1 MIYLDNNATTATDPQ
16 VVEAMRPYFTE
27 KFANPSSTYGF
38 ASELKAVVEECR
50 SAVAEK
56 LDAERQEIVFTSG
69 GTESDSIAII
79 GAALA
84 QSKKGKH
91 IITSQTEHKA
101 VLESCKFLQ
110 KHFDCEITQLP
121 VDSSGVI
128 DLDVLHKSIRS
139 DTVLVSVMLA
149 NNETG
154 VIQPVDEIVKLAHES
169 GVPVHS
175 DIVQAA
181 GKIPVSLSELDIEYA
196 AISGHKLYGPR
207 GVGILY
213 RKKGSPFVPVI
224 RGGDHENKMRAGTEN
239 TPGIV
244 GISKALEIAL
254 ESLKEKTAEVKKLRN
269 KLQVGFVETIPEILV
284 NGDGAP
290 RVPNTLSIAVKYIEG
305 ESMLF
310 MLESEGI
317 LASSGSACTST
328 SLRASHVL
336 LAMGL
341 DDATAHGSLR
351 FSLGKKNT
359 EDEINH
365 VIAVMP
371 EIVRRLRR
379 MSPICPAEL
388 KQI

>member
-16 VVEAMRPYFTE
+16 VVEAMHPYFTE

-38 ASELKAVVEECR
+38 ANELKTIVEECR
-50 SAVAEK
+50 SAVAKK
-56 LDAERQEIVFTSG
+56 LNAKPQEIVFTSG
-69 GTESDSIAII
+69 GTESDNTAII

-84 QSKKGKH
+84 QSKKGRH

-101 VLESCKFLQ
+101 VIESCKFLQ
-110 KHFDCEITQLP
+110 EHFGCEITQLR
-121 VDSSGVI
+121 VDSNGVI
-128 DLDVLHKSIRS
+128 DLDVFRQSIRS
-139 DTVLVSVMLA
+139 DTVHVSVMLA

-154 VIQPVDEIVKLAHES
+154 VIQPVGEVAKIAHEA

-175 DIVQAA
+175 DIVQAV

-196 AISGHKLYGPR
+196 AISGHKFYGPR

-213 RKKGSPFVPVI
+213 RKKDSPFVPLI
-224 RGGDHENKMRAGTEN
+224 RGGNHENKMRAGTEN

-254 ESLKEKTAEVKKLRN
+254 ESLKDKTPQVEKLRD
-269 KLQVGFVETIPEILV
+269 KLQAGFLETIPEILV
-284 NGDGAP
+284 NGGGAP
-290 RVPNTLSIAVKYIEG
+290 RVPNTLSVSIKYIEG

-351 FSLGKKNT
+351 FSLGKNNT

-371 EIVRRLRR
+371 EIVKRLRR
-379 MSPICPAEL
+379 MSPICPTEL
-388 KQI
+388 K